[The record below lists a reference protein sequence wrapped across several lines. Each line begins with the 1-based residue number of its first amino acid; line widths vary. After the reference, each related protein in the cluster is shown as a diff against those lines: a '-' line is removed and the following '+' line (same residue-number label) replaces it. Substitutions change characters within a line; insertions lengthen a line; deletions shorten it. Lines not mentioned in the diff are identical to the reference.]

1 MPLLFNLEQE
11 QKEIQLL
18 VEQSGYKLFVPQL
31 EKCKE
36 KINALLTTLMTA
48 PSNEVASEVSQC
60 CGELNQV
67 TYAINQLTR
76 NDPRELMDFLLSSPV
91 CEDPD
96 SNFVIVVPDGKNGHV
111 VEGLR
116 SYYYRKIAE
125 RFACQP
131 NSKDVEEEPFDIQ
144 RCEDRS
150 ILLISN
156 GNESHRF
163 NFPDKL
169 IPIAKL
175 LGVWVQNKKKIK
187 NSREEV
193 KILTDVRIRFNFD
206 GPVFEIAYLENGVEK
221 RFVDEGGVII
231 DNFSLKTYQLFALI
245 GDSNL
250 LDLDPN
256 NEHFLNLKSYFDT
269 QDRISQKAREAYLAT
284 RKESTLAPIE
294 EDAESRQLKNKEN

>member
-1 MPLLFNLEQE
+1 MPFTFDLENE
-11 QKEIQLL
+11 RKEIRLL
-18 VEQSGYKLFVPQL
+18 VEQSGYKLLVPQL

-48 PSNEVASEVSQC
+48 PSNEVVSEVSQC
-60 CGELNQV
+60 CGELNQI
-67 TYAINQLTR
+67 TSAINQLTR
-76 NDPRELMDFLLSSPV
+76 NDPRELTDFLLSSPV

-96 SNFVIVVPDGKNGHV
+96 SNFVIVVPNGKNGYD

-116 SYYYRKIAE
+116 FYYYQKIVE

-131 NSKDVEEEPFDIQ
+131 NLKDVEEEPFDIQ
-144 RCEDRS
+144 CCKDKS
-150 ILLISN
+150 VLFISN
-156 GNESHRF
+156 ENGAHRF
-163 NFPDKL
+163 IFPDKL

-187 NSREEV
+187 DSPGEV
-193 KILTDVRIRFNFD
+193 KTLTDVRIRFDLD
-206 GPVFEIAYLENGVEK
+206 GPVLEIAYLENGIEK
-221 RFVDEGGVII
+221 RFVDEGSVII

-245 GDSNL
+245 KNSNL

-256 NEHFLNLKSYFDT
+256 NEHLLNVKSYFDT
-269 QDRISQKAREAYLAT
+269 QDRISQKAREALLAT

-294 EDAESRQLKNKEN
+294 ENAESRQLKNKED